1 MPTRPYLSD
10 VRNIAV
16 ALMRSGMSVSDIETT
31 IGIPRSTA
39 YRWRRDDALAHLAV
53 DQPQD
58 PQEEPER
65 LNRNALSV
73 RKEGRRLIVEIDLD

>member
-16 ALMRSGMSVSDIETT
+16 ALMRSGMSASDIETK

-39 YRWRRDDALAHLAV
+39 YRWRRDAATARGADER
-53 DQPQD
+53 PED
-58 PQEEPER
+58 PKGEPEQ
-65 LNRNALSV
+65 LSRNALSV